1 MRERPLTTIPETA
14 GSGGNIPY
22 LTLYQPL
29 AMKCHEFLDRY
40 SDWRDGLVGADLQ
53 LQMCEHL
60 QVCPQCTRYHA
71 RVARGITVLKSLR
84 ELEPTW
90 LSRRRLASR
99 LADRP
104 LTLLEP
110 VTPAPA
116 GIMVALMLIT
126 AAALFVWEATGVS
139 GDNRAA
145 RQPVQS
151 PRPMVVAN
159 PAPPFVSF
167 AHLSVP
173 AFDGPLRTPG
183 AGEAPFGARTAL
195 SP

>member
-1 MRERPLTTIPETA
+1 MTRPGA
-14 GSGGNIPY
+14 AGNIPY
-22 LTLYQPL
+22 LTLYHAV
-29 AMKCHEFLDRY
+29 AMNCHEFLERY
-40 SDWRDGLVGADLQ
+40 SDWHDGLVGADLRRR
-53 LQMCEHL
+53 MSEHL
-60 QVCPQCTRYHA
+60 QGCPRCTQYHA
-71 RVARGITVLKSLR
+71 RVARGVTVLRSLG

-90 LSRRRLASR
+90 LSRRRLATR
-99 LADRP
+99 LADPP
-104 LTLLEP
+104 LTLHEP

-116 GIMVALMLIT
+116 GVMVALMLFT
-126 AAALFVWEATGVS
+126 AATLIVWEAATGPV
-139 GDNRAA
+139 DNYAA

-151 PRPMVVAN
+151 PRPVVVAN

-173 AFDGPLRTPG
+173 VNGPLRTPG